1 MKRRFNIIAG
11 LAACT
16 SLTGFAHL
24 CYAQCDT
31 SVQSGDVA
39 TTDGWAHNVDT
50 DYDGEDDPD
59 THGGCNLGTPSFTNL
74 GTLSAGAVKRI
85 SGQVGNYVTSSGGN
99 SRDLDWCSFNMSA
112 PGYITVLT
120 AEGEIVRPEPFD
132 AIELAVGTLFG
143 DDPPQPA

>member
-59 THGGCNLGTPSFTNL
+59 TNGGCNLGAPTFTNL

-85 SGQVGNYVTSSGGN
+85 SV
-99 SRDLDWCSFNMSA
+99 SA
-112 PGYITVLT
+112 AHWLLSLV
-120 AEGEIVRPEPFD
+120 A
-132 AIELAVGTLFG
+132 
-143 DDPPQPA
+143 PAKGR